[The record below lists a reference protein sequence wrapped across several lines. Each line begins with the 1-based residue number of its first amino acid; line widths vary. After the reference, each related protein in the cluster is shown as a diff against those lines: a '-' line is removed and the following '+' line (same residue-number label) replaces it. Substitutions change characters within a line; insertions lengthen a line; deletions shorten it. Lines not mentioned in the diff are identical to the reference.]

1 MAEQPPLNRFYVAS
15 YAANDRDFPIVAI
28 RLDPRVAGYRVPE
41 DLSPHPDSKRY
52 PNHVFTGSQP
62 SNGDERVTHIYEILP
77 APWVPFTRYDDDLG
91 PIQGRR
97 RSVKNEGQVAI
108 LAADKR
114 VTYEA
119 REGSAIVYTEI
130 EETWSIS
137 TDDDGNSLFPV
148 RDRDFYD
155 PSRGPVQERRQ
166 LFVPTGEEAGSLENV
181 NGVITQTSYEPY
193 NEFLSVKIVQTYSVD
208 GPQLIGKATDND
220 GQLVTVT
227 TQRKGADGYIPPNP
241 TATRTVEVSRED
253 AESLV
258 ERIVDTPE
266 VFTAKTF
273 SLERPDPIPQKFRVA
288 VPLQS
293 EQTIVEGQA
302 ELPILSE
309 GEISRT
315 EEQRN
320 KFLKRTTATSRDQ
333 TVLPKTLAQKATNNE
348 RQEVTITE
356 TLQLG
361 DTNEV
366 PTATKTVE
374 SEALGD
380 GNFVI
385 RKTEVPEVF
394 DAKTLQKTRDDLTP
408 QKFRGAQESSTVEV
422 NIAGVATTPILAS
435 GEFAKSE
442 QQINKFVKRVSTT
455 SRNISAATTL
465 LESVLTPQGQ
475 LALRTLR
482 LASGD
487 QSIQPDA
494 KLIDGSVE
502 ALGDGRTVKTEVR
515 VNTVFDEKQES
526 KQKPD
531 IIPPEFRASLQDLTT
546 AEVKSGT
553 DAIVGQLAED
563 EVSKTVQRITEHK
576 IRETKTVR
584 AQGPYPQ
591 LSEELIDSDGIKV
604 SRTRTVVSGAQS
616 VTPTATVSGQ
626 VQALGDGYTLKV
638 QDTKSK
644 VFEGK
649 IFSQEKPDN
658 IPVEFR
664 AEKPATTEEFSEAG
678 NAATV
683 SLSGNEIAKSEQQV
697 TEFVKRV
704 RTTTRELIGDV
715 TLDGEQID
723 EDGVKVFV
731 KRTLADGQQS
741 ITPSATVRGQ
751 VENIGDGK
759 TIKTELTR
767 DEIFEGQTFSIEK
780 PEVIPLAFRA
790 EKPAEVDEKTVSG
803 DVEKPLLQG
812 DEISKSEQQI
822 TKFLKRIRT
831 TTRENVDTVELKD
844 EQINQF
850 GQKVDITR
858 TLKKSAQSI
867 DPSATVSGTVEALG
881 DGYTL
886 RTEEKVPAI
895 FPNKTNSI
903 ERPDPAP
910 QKFRVDLPTTTTQES
925 VDGELDDNLS
935 LGDDEL
941 SKTEQQQTEFVKRV
955 STTKRDEAVDGELIG
970 KRTGTWGEET
980 ITETYNE
987 NGEIEVGHKILSNQK
1002 TPLGGGKFLG
1012 EKVQVVSPLALT
1024 ETKKDAET
1032 GVVTTTTKTLVP
1044 ADASLPSVGENEIA
1058 EITPIDAYN
1067 SIQIITSVNS
1077 VPAPEIFESS
1087 IDVAY
1092 PDVLESIGIEWD
1104 VQTGGGA
1111 GSSGISS
1118 ISAIIQN
1125 DLGWNSSANAT
1136 ASAQVVGAVYTQIRR
1151 GHRGAVRARV
1161 TRTYSLNPPTTIPA
1175 VTLFNPSYG
1184 TVTIKGQGLRI
1195 TQTSEVGGFG
1205 DAQSGSSSSFSRT
1218 QNNFVDS
1225 VQIGP
1230 FCHNSPLLQ
1239 NAIAPNG
1246 ASVQFSASG
1255 GTVPAGAYPAT
1266 FAQATATASS
1276 ALFLPSS
1283 SPLGSALTSGYS
1295 HIASV
1300 RVEKWR
1306 FGIWIQEVY
1315 EAFHP

>member
-114 VTYEA
+114 VNYEA

-130 EETWSIS
+130 EETWSIEV
-137 TDDDGNSLFPV
+137 DDDGNSLFPV

-166 LFVPTGEEAGSLENV
+166 LFVPTGEEEGSLENV

-208 GPQLIGKATDND
+208 GPQLIGKATDEAR
-220 GQLVTVT
+220 QLATVT
-227 TQRKGADGYIPPNP
+227 TQRKGATDYVPPNP
-241 TATRTVEVSRED
+241 SATRTVEVSRED

-258 ERIVDTPE
+258 ERV
-266 VFTAKTF
+266 V
-273 SLERPDPIPQKFRVA
+273 
-288 VPLQS
+288 
-293 EQTIVEGQA
+293 
-302 ELPILSE
+302 
-309 GEISRT
+309 
-315 EEQRN
+315 
-320 KFLKRTTATSRDQ
+320 
-333 TVLPKTLAQKATNNE
+333 
-348 RQEVTITE
+348 
-356 TLQLG
+356 
-361 DTNEV
+361 
-366 PTATKTVE
+366 
-374 SEALGD
+374 
-380 GNFVI
+380 
-385 RKTEVPEVF
+385 EVPEVF
-394 DAKTLQKTRDDLTP
+394 GAVVYRKTKQDITP
-408 QKFRGAQESSTVEV
+408 QKFKAAQSDTTFEQTIEGVANPNIILGAGEFVKSEEQINQFTKR
-422 NIAGVATTPILAS
+422 VATTSRSI
-435 GEFAKSE
+435 
-442 QQINKFVKRVSTT
+442 T
-455 SRNISAATTL
+455 SAVTL
-465 LESVLTPQGQ
+465 NEKVLTPQGQ
-475 LALRTLR
+475 IGARTLT
-482 LASGD
+482 LSSGT
-487 QSIQPDA
+487 QSFTPSA
-494 KLIDGSVE
+494 TLIDASVE
-502 ALGDGRTVKTEVR
+502 ALGDGRTVKTEVE
-515 VNTVFDEKQES
+515 VPNVFPNKTIR
-526 KQKPD
+526 KTKPD
-531 IIPPEFRASLQDLTT
+531 LTPEKFKAQQEDTITEESVAGTISTSISLGSGEFSKSEEQVTEFIKRTSVTNRDVSATTGLT
-546 AEVKSGT
+546 EFIVT
-553 DAIVGQLAED
+553 DQGQLAE
-563 EVSKTVQRITEHK
+563 
-576 IRETKTVR
+576 
-584 AQGPYPQ
+584 
-591 LSEELIDSDGIKV
+591 
-604 SRTRTVVSGAQS
+604 
-616 VTPTATVSGQ
+616 
-626 VQALGDGYTLKV
+626 
-638 QDTKSK
+638 
-644 VFEGK
+644 
-649 IFSQEKPDN
+649 
-658 IPVEFR
+658 
-664 AEKPATTEEFSEAG
+664 
-678 NAATV
+678 
-683 SLSGNEIAKSEQQV
+683 
-697 TEFVKRV
+697 
-704 RTTTRELIGDV
+704 
-715 TLDGEQID
+715 
-723 EDGVKVFV
+723 
-731 KRTLADGQQS
+731 RTLRLS
-741 ITPSATVRGQ
+741 
-751 VENIGDGK
+751 
-759 TIKTELTR
+759 
-767 DEIFEGQTFSIEK
+767 
-780 PEVIPLAFRA
+780 
-790 EKPAEVDEKTVSG
+790 
-803 DVEKPLLQG
+803 
-812 DEISKSEQQI
+812 SE
-822 TKFLKRIRT
+822 
-831 TTRENVDTVELKD
+831 
-844 EQINQF
+844 
-850 GQKVDITR
+850 
-858 TLKKSAQSI
+858 AQSI
-867 DPSATVSGTVEALG
+867 EPDALLIDGSIEALG
-881 DGYTL
+881 DG
-886 RTEEKVPAI
+886 RTIKTETRVDQV
-895 FPNKTNSI
+895 FSNKTNSI

-925 VDGELDDNLS
+925 VGGELDDDLS
-935 LGDDEL
+935 LEDDEI
-941 SKTEQQQTEFVKRV
+941 SKTEQQQTEFIKRV
-955 STTKRDEAVDGELIG
+955 SVTKRDPAEEGELVG

-980 ITETYNE
+980 VTETYNE
-987 NGEIEVGHKILSNQK
+987 DGTIEVGHTILSNQK

-1175 VTLFNPSYG
+1175 VTLFNPAYG

-1266 FAQATATASS
+1266 LAQATATASS